1 MTRYVRAMSN
11 RRKRGR
17 PIRVP
22 QWWLDQISEYK
33 ETTGKTLKGLGE
45 ELGVLLRTER
55 PIHPASVFEY
65 IQGKSTTLELTR
77 AFASLMGT
85 AMPEVAD
92 SNDEELHDWTEL
104 GRRLRAHTPDKFKRE
119 LDLLRRLVEALEAH
133 EKRR

>member
-1 MTRYVRAMSN
+1 MSK

-33 ETTGKTLKGLGE
+33 ERTGKTYKTLGE
-45 ELGVLLRTER
+45 ELGILLRTER
-55 PIHPASVFEY
+55 PLHHSSVFEY
-65 IQGKSTTLELTR
+65 LQGKSVTVELTQ

-85 AMPEVAD
+85 PMPEIAD
-92 SNDEELHDWTEL
+92 SNDEELHTWTEL

-119 LDLLRRLVEALEAH
+119 MELLRRLVEALEAH
-133 EKRR
+133 EKRG

>member
-1 MTRYVRAMSN
+1 MTRYVRAMSQ

-17 PIRVP
+17 PIKVP
-22 QWWLDQISEYK
+22 SWWLDQISEFK
-33 ETTGKTLKGLGE
+33 EQSGKTLKVLGE
-45 ELGVLLRTER
+45 ELSVLLRTER

-65 IQGKSTTLELTR
+65 MQGKSTTLEMTQ

-85 AMPEVAD
+85 PMPEIAD
-92 SNDEELHDWTEL
+92 SNDEELHEWTEL

-119 LDLLRRLVEALEAH
+119 IELLRRLVEALEAH